1 MRDFGRISPVRTAA
15 RGYLFAI
22 LEYMIEDVERVKRW
36 RVAEAVA
43 REAGA
48 LQKRRFLARTS
59 DEVAYQFKGPQDYL
73 TATDGEVERLV
84 HERLL
89 AAFPTDTML
98 GEEGGGEVS
107 AHTWVVDPIDGTSNF
122 ARGIPHF
129 CVSIALVEHAQTAQG
144 QATIGVIYAPMVDEL
159 YSAASGHGAWLN
171 GESMHVS
178 STTRLSRS
186 LVELGWAARQSK
198 SEYLEMLQRGMNAGL
213 GVRGAGS
220 GSLAAAQV
228 AAGRVDACV
237 ELHMYAW
244 DWLAGMVMAR
254 EAGAK
259 INRFLIGDAL
269 RTGNFVFAAAPG
281 IADELAATLGVTEA
295 MELEPLPGPT
305 HIKPP
310 VVSAGRRGSKR
321 L

>member
-1 MRDFGRISPVRTAA
+1 MSK
-15 RGYLFAI
+15 
-22 LEYMIEDVERVKRW
+22 DVERVKRW

-48 LQKRRFLARTS
+48 LQKRRFLARSS

-84 HERLL
+84 RERLL
-89 AAFPTDTML
+89 EAFPADTIL

-107 AHTWVVDPIDGTSNF
+107 AFTWVVDPIDGTSNF

-129 CVSIALVEHAQTAQG
+129 CVSIALVEDADRG
-144 QATIGVIYAPMVDEL
+144 PGEATVGAIYAPMVDEL
-159 YSAASGHGAWLN
+159 YSAATGCGAWLN
-171 GESMHVS
+171 GEPMRASAA
-178 STTRLSRS
+178 TELSRS
-186 LVELGWAARQSK
+186 LVELGWAARQPK
-198 SEYLEMLQRGMNAGL
+198 AEYLEMLRRGMDAGL

-220 GSLAAAQV
+220 GSLAVAQV

-254 EAGAK
+254 EAGARV
-259 INRFLIGDAL
+259 NRFLMGDAL
-269 RTGNFVFAAAPG
+269 RKGNFVFAAAPG
-281 IADELAATLGVTEA
+281 IAEALGEALGVTDR
-295 MELEPLPGPT
+295 MT
-305 HIKPP
+305 F
-310 VVSAGRRGSKR
+310 
-321 L
+321 

>member
-1 MRDFGRISPVRTAA
+1 MSG
-15 RGYLFAI
+15 
-22 LEYMIEDVERVKRW
+22 DVERVKRW

-43 REAGA
+43 REAGT

-84 HERLL
+84 RKRLL

-98 GEEGGGEVS
+98 GEEGGGEIS
-107 AHTWVVDPIDGTSNF
+107 EFTWVVDPIDGTSNF

-129 CVSIALVEHAQTAQG
+129 CVSIALVERG
-144 QATIGVIYAPMVDEL
+144 EATVGVIYAPVVDEL
-159 YSAASGHGAWLN
+159 YSAATGEGAWLN
-171 GESMHVS
+171 GELMRVS
-178 STTRLSRS
+178 SVTRLDRA
-186 LVELGWAARQSK
+186 LVELGWAARQPK
-198 SEYLEMLQRGMNAGL
+198 AEYLEMLRRGMDAGL

-254 EAGAK
+254 EAGARV
-259 INRFLIGDAL
+259 NRFLTGDAL
-269 RTGNFVFAAAPG
+269 RKGNFVFAAAPG
-281 IADELAATLGVTEA
+281 IAEALASALDVAGRMELAE
-295 MELEPLPGPT
+295 
-305 HIKPP
+305 
-310 VVSAGRRGSKR
+310 
-321 L
+321 

>member
-1 MRDFGRISPVRTAA
+1 MGEAVDRA
-15 RGYLFAI
+15 
-22 LEYMIEDVERVKRW
+22 KRW

-59 DEVAYQFKGPQDYL
+59 DEVVYQFKGPQDYL

-84 HERLL
+84 RERLL
-89 AAFPTDTML
+89 AAFPGDTML
-98 GEEGGGEVS
+98 GEEGGGEIS
-107 AHTWVVDPIDGTSNF
+107 EHTWVVDPIDGTSNF

-129 CVSIALVEHAQTAQG
+129 CVSIALVERVETER
-144 QATIGVIYAPMVDEL
+144 ATVGVIYAPMVDEL
-159 YSAASGHGAWLN
+159 YSAAEREGAWLN
-171 GESMHVS
+171 GERMRVS
-178 STTRLSRS
+178 TATRLDRS
-186 LVELGWAARQSK
+186 LVELGWASRQPK
-198 SEYLEMLQRGMNAGL
+198 AEYLEMLRRGMEAGL

-254 EAGAK
+254 EAGARV
-259 INRFLIGDAL
+259 NRFLGGDAL
-269 RTGNFVFAAAPG
+269 RKGNFVFAAAPG
-281 IADELAATLGVTEA
+281 IAEDLVATLGV
-295 MELEPLPGPT
+295 
-305 HIKPP
+305 
-310 VVSAGRRGSKR
+310 AGR
-321 L
+321 LEMAD

>member
-1 MRDFGRISPVRTAA
+1 MNRKKFWVGILRGEQLKSGRI
-15 RGYLFAI
+15 FAI
-22 LEYMIEDVERVKRW
+22 LKHMCEAVDRVKRW

-73 TATDGEVERLV
+73 TATDGEVERMV
-84 HERLL
+84 RERLL

-107 AHTWVVDPIDGTSNF
+107 GHTWVVDPIDGTSNF

-129 CVSIALVEHAQTAQG
+129 CVSIALVERGETERAGTE
-144 QATIGVIYAPMVDEL
+144 QAETERATVGVIYAPMVDEL
-159 YSAASGHGAWLN
+159 YSAAEREGAWLN
-171 GESMHVS
+171 GERMRVS
-178 STTRLSRS
+178 TATRLDRS
-186 LVELGWAARQSK
+186 LVELGWASRQPK
-198 SEYLEMLQRGMNAGL
+198 AEYLEMLRRGMEAGL

-254 EAGAK
+254 EAGARV
-259 INRFLIGDAL
+259 NQFLGGDAL
-269 RTGNFVFAAAPG
+269 RKGNFVFAAAPG
-281 IADELAATLGVTEA
+281 IAEELVAALGV
-295 MELEPLPGPT
+295 
-305 HIKPP
+305 
-310 VVSAGRRGSKR
+310 AGR
-321 L
+321 LEMVD

>member
-1 MRDFGRISPVRTAA
+1 MRRAQGPRDFCRSGTAV
-15 RGYLFAI
+15 FAI
-22 LEYMIEDVERVKRW
+22 LEGMSEQLERVKRW

-59 DEVAYQFKGPQDYL
+59 SEVAYQFKGPQDYL

-84 HERLL
+84 RERLL
-89 AAFPTDTML
+89 EAFPTDTIL

-107 AHTWVVDPIDGTSNF
+107 ACTWVVDPIDGTSNF

-129 CVSIALVEHAQTAQG
+129 CVSIALVEGAHCGPG
-144 QATIGVIYAPMVDEL
+144 QATVGVIHAPMVEEL
-159 YSAASGHGAWLN
+159 YSAATGCGAWLN
-171 GESMHVS
+171 GEPMVVS
-178 STTRLSRS
+178 KTAELSRA

-198 SEYLEMLQRGMNAGL
+198 AEYLEMLRRGMEAGL

-220 GSLAAAQV
+220 GSLAVAQV

-254 EAGAK
+254 EAGARV
-259 INRFLIGDAL
+259 NRFLTGEAL
-269 RTGNFVFAAAPG
+269 RRGNIVFAAAPG
-281 IADELAATLGVTEA
+281 IAEALSEALGVNGRMEMEA
-295 MELEPLPGPT
+295 AMR
-305 HIKPP
+305 
-310 VVSAGRRGSKR
+310 S
-321 L
+321 

>member
-1 MRDFGRISPVRTAA
+1 MRASA
-15 RGYLFAI
+15 FAI
-22 LEYMIEDVERVKRW
+22 LEGMSKDVERVKRW

-48 LQKRRFLARTS
+48 LQKRRFLARSS

-84 HERLL
+84 RERLL
-89 AAFPTDTML
+89 EAFPADTIL

-107 AHTWVVDPIDGTSNF
+107 AFTWVVDPIDGTSNF

-129 CVSIALVEHAQTAQG
+129 CVSIALVEDADRG
-144 QATIGVIYAPMVDEL
+144 PGEATVGAIYAPMVDEL
-159 YSAASGHGAWLN
+159 YSAATGCGAWLN
-171 GESMHVS
+171 GEPMRASAA
-178 STTRLSRS
+178 TELSRS
-186 LVELGWAARQSK
+186 LVELGWAARQPK
-198 SEYLEMLQRGMNAGL
+198 AEYLEMLRRGMDAGL

-220 GSLAAAQV
+220 GSLAVAQV

-254 EAGAK
+254 EAGARV
-259 INRFLIGDAL
+259 NRFLMGDAL
-269 RTGNFVFAAAPG
+269 RKGNFVFAAAPG
-281 IADELAATLGVTEA
+281 IAEELVAALGV
-295 MELEPLPGPT
+295 
-305 HIKPP
+305 
-310 VVSAGRRGSKR
+310 AGR
-321 L
+321 LEMVD